1 MTAAI
6 IVFPGINRERDMR
19 KAVEAVSG
27 TAPLMVWHAET
38 ALPQVDLV
46 IVPGGFS
53 YGDYLRSGA
62 IAARS
67 PIMTDIVRRA
77 REGLPV
83 IGICN
88 GFQILCEARLLP
100 GVLMRNANL
109 KFVCRDVHLRVENAA
124 TRFTRRYKKGQVIRV
139 PVAHGEGNY
148 FADADTLARLEN
160 DGRVLFRYCAP
171 DGALSDAAN
180 PNGSQNHIAGIINEA
195 GNVMGL
201 MPHPEDHIDPM
212 LGGTDGRAL
221 FESVLEA
228 A

>member
-38 ALPQVDLV
+38 TLPQVDLV